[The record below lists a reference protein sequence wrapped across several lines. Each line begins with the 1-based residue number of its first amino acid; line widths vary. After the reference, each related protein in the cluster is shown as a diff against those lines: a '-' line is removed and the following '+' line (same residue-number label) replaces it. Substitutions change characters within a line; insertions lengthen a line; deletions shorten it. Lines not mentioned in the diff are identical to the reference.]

1 MKPYKPLIPN
11 FLTVGH
17 LYHDDGGMVLPSVTT
32 ILKEE
37 LGLYQFSSQDAPV
50 RGTDVHLACQYYDN
64 DDLVESSLTEEVA
77 SYFGQYKIAKK
88 ELGIKVHANELM
100 RYSKKYCVAGTL
112 DKVVTINTDNGVL
125 DIKTCKVLNE
135 AKWHKWQTA
144 VYFEFVHEEMKSAGL
159 PLTKRWILYLCPD
172 KYKLVEHTGPRDFM
186 EFLALMSARQIR
198 INNGY
203 LKSKQEE
210 E

>member
-1 MKPYKPLIPN
+1 MKPLIPN
-11 FLTVGH
+11 FLAVGH
-17 LYHDDGGMVLPSVTT
+17 QYHDDAGMVLPSVTQ

-50 RGTDVHLACQYYDN
+50 RGTDVHKACQYYDV

-77 SYFGQYKIAKK
+77 VYFGQYKLAK
-88 ELGIKVHANELM
+88 EAHNIKVHANELM

-112 DKVVTINTDNGVL
+112 DKIVTIDNVNGVL

-144 VYFEFVHEEMKSAGL
+144 CYLEFVREEMKAAGL
-159 PLTKRWILYLCPD
+159 PLIKRWILYLCPD
-172 KYKLVEHTGPRDFM
+172 KYKLVEHTGVRDFM

-203 LKSKQEE
+203 LKSKTEE
-210 E
+210 Q